1 MLITRITL
9 RVITGYIT
17 LDYIIIIRKL
27 IFVNQWSEK
36 REYFNHYLLNNRQ
49 YVGLSKMFNLTYVP
63 RYILIDK
70 TGKII
75 DADAPRPWNE
85 LEIRHIIDKNL

>member
-27 IFVNQWSEK
+27 IFVNQWSER
-36 REYFNHYLLNNRQ
+36 REYFNLMIKKWAFDTSLIMIINSNIKPRTANRSV
-49 YVGLSKMFNLTYVP
+49 YVIG
-63 RYILIDK
+63 
-70 TGKII
+70 
-75 DADAPRPWNE
+75 APHRENFLAKE
-85 LEIRHIIDKNL
+85 DR